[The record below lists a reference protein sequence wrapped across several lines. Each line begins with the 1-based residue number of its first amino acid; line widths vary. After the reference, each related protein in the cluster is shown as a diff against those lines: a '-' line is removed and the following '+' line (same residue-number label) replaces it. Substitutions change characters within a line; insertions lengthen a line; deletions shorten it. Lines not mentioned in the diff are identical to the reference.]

1 MDIQLNLSTETV
13 THAHASDPHCVE
25 PHVPIREV
33 LAMLKEQRSGSVMIC
48 HDDRLLGIF
57 TERDALR
64 LMASGALLDRPI
76 ESVMTPEPMT
86 LHPEDTV
93 ATAITRMSAGGYRRL
108 PIVNDQG
115 NLHGLLKVSNIM
127 RYLVEHFPKTVY
139 NQPPAAQTPPQDRE
153 GA

>member
-13 THAHASDPHCVE
+13 THAHAGEPLCVE
-25 PHVPIREV
+25 PERSIRDV
-33 LAMLKEQRSGSVMIC
+33 LALLKAQRSGSVMIC
-48 HDDRLLGIF
+48 RGDRLLGIF

-76 ESVMTPEPMT
+76 ESVMTPEPMV
-86 LHPEDTV
+86 LHPDDTV

-108 PIVNDQG
+108 PIVTEQG
-115 NLHGLLKVSNIM
+115 ELQGLLKVSNIM

-139 NQPPAAQTPPQDRE
+139 NQPPKAQAPQQDRE

>member
-13 THAHASDPHCVE
+13 ALAHASEPLCVE
-25 PHVPIREV
+25 PDRSIREV
-33 LAMLKEQRSGSVMIC
+33 LELLKQHRVGSIMVC
-48 HDDRLLGIF
+48 QDERLVGIF

-76 ESVMTPEPMT
+76 SSVMTPEPMV
-86 LHPEDTV
+86 LHPSDTV

-108 PIVNDQG
+108 PIVDDQG
-115 NLHGLLKVSNIM
+115 RIEGLLRVSNIM

-139 NQPPAAQTPPQDRE
+139 NQPPMAQSPPQDRE